1 MYIHKGINA
10 ENAALIFHQHFES
23 HLPFQHSVSQYR
35 HIPEFYVQYMHIH
48 ISKMSAYGL
57 CMFKVKK

>member
-1 MYIHKGINA
+1 MLMQRKKNVYKGINA

-35 HIPEFYVQYMHIH
+35 HIPEFYVCTLYP
-48 ISKMSAYGL
+48 YT
-57 CMFKVKK
+57 